1 VLDDPVALLD
11 VMGGMRLGCILFVE
25 RIDRLC
31 RESRKVVM
39 DCIAK
44 PAPEALVPVQDR
56 LYSHKIELVPF
67 PIIATAETLPKEL
80 SRLEGR
86 LHTLVMDTY
95 TAGELAAI
103 VRRAAADA
111 DFIIEPRAAELIAF
125 YAEGSPGRALTIF
138 QRICKSMD
146 PALGGTI
153 RLEAARKAL
162 RVIGYG

>member
-1 VLDDPVALLD
+1 VA
-11 VMGGMRLGCILFVE
+11 
-25 RIDRLC
+25 
-31 RESRKVVM
+31 

-67 PIIATAETLPKEL
+67 PIIATAETRPQEL
-80 SRLEGR
+80 SGLERR
-86 LHTLVMDTY
+86 LHALVMDPY
-95 TAGELAAI
+95 TAGELREI
-103 VRRAAADA
+103 VRRAAAEA
-111 DFIIEPRAAELIAF
+111 GFKIEPGAAELIAF

-153 RLEAARKAL
+153 RAEAARKAL